1 MRQPSTRRRF
11 LQCTA
16 LAGLT
21 AVAGC
26 TSTDETA
33 QAAGATPDSETT
45 AAPSTTETATPTPEQ
60 TPPES
65 VSEWLTDANG
75 YDGERRR
82 YGIRARPTIGVGHP
96 TDDGLAFTHPVIE
109 VPPMTTVAWEWTG
122 HGGQHNVVALDGT
135 FDSGRTNAQDG
146 TCYKYFFEKTGVYP
160 YVSEPHREDGMKGA
174 VFVREPPSTG
184 YEAVDE
190 WLAASGSFDGTVT
203 DHDGSGPATVT
214 VGAEGNGGHF
224 AFSPTVLR
232 ISPGTTVRWN
242 WTGEG
247 GAHNVVFEDHDIRSG
262 QVDHEPSTTF
272 EHTFE
277 SDGIYRYAC
286 APHRALGQRGA
297 IIVE

>member
-33 QAAGATPDSETT
+33 QAVPAADAET
-45 AAPSTTETATPTPEQ
+45 APSSTTQTTGTPER

-65 VSEWLTDANG
+65 LSEWLTDANG

-82 YGIRARPTIGVGHP
+82 YGIRSRPRVDVGHP
-96 TDDGLAFTHPVIE
+96 TDDGLAFSPPVIE
-109 VPPMTTVAWEWTG
+109 VPPMTTVIWDWTG

-146 TCYKYFFEKTGVYP
+146 TCYTYLFEETGSYA

-174 VFVREPPSTG
+174 VLVREPPSTG

-190 WLAASGSFDGTVT
+190 WLATSGSFDGTVT

-214 VGAEGNGGHF
+214 VGAAGNGGNF
-224 AFSPTVLR
+224 AFSPPVLR
-232 ISPGTTVRWN
+232 IAPGTTVRWE
-242 WTGEG
+242 WTGDG
-247 GAHNVVFEDHDIRSG
+247 GGHNVVFEDHDIGSDG
-262 QVDHEPSTTF
+262 IDHEPSATF

-277 SDGIYRYAC
+277 ADGIYRYYC
-286 APHRALGQRGA
+286 APHEAIGQRGA